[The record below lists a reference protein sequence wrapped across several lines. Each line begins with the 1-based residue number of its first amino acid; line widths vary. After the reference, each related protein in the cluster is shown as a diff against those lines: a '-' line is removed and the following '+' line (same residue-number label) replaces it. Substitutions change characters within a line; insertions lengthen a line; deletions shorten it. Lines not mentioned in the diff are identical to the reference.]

1 MGLRFFG
8 LIDPDS
14 FTIEARVFGMSIEAG
29 TILALIVVVV
39 AMNIAPIHLDQIIN
53 QFEQG

>member
-14 FTIEARVFGMSIEAG
+14 ITIEARVFGMSIEAG